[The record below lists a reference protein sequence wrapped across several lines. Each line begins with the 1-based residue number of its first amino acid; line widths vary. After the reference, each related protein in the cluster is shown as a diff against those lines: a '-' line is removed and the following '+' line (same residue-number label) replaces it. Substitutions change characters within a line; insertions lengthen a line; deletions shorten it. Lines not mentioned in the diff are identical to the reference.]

1 MIATLNRFAF
11 SFFFGLVVLLGCGSG
26 VLQASGASPAAV
38 QTSGASS
45 AIVISVAGSSIASL
59 GTPVQY
65 AASLTGTSNTGV
77 SWSIRGTS
85 SSENYGTI
93 SASGVYTPPATVPIH
108 NIISIVATST
118 VDPTKSTATT
128 VTIMNPVP
136 VVSTVT
142 ATPGY
147 HSTFLVNVTGSNFLP
162 SSVVLYGSYGVPTT
176 YVSSTNLQFTLSS
189 PPAAGTLVS
198 IAVATPAPGKTVSSN
213 YSFAVPATV
222 GVTVTGPAQSTVNTP
237 VQFKAAV
244 TGTDNQTV
252 TWSVASAAPSENY
265 GTISASG
272 VYTPPAIVPAHNIIA
287 VTATSVVDSTKTAT
301 MTTTLSTAVPTISSA
316 TLTAAAKGTFLV
328 DIKGS
333 NFISTSYVQYLG
345 YGVPTTVLSANEVQF
360 TLTSP
365 PAAGSSISLIVV
377 SPGTG
382 RTQSTAYSAVVPSA
396 VAVQATGNAT
406 VTTGQPSQY
415 TATVTGTTNTAVT
428 WSIAGASSSENYG
441 TISSTGLY
449 TPPATVPVH
458 NAIWINATSQLD
470 PTKTSAVAV
479 TISNPVPAIT
489 AANLTLTS
497 KGGYLVDVLGSN
509 FTSASTVIDG
519 SGVPTTYLSS
529 SHLQF
534 SITTPPAAGTQVPI
548 SVITPAPGRTQSA
561 TYTFA
566 IPGAVAVSVT
576 GSSTVA
582 IGTPTQYTAA
592 VTGTTNTAVTWQIT
606 GASTAENYGTI
617 SASGLYTPPPA
628 VPVHGQIWITA
639 TSKADT
645 TKNNSISVTLSN
657 PVPAI
662 TSATLTAG
670 NKSTFLVDVFGT
682 NFMPASAVLYGGY
695 GAATTYV
702 NSGHLQFTITNNPA
716 AGSVAVLGVVNPA
729 PGRTQSANFNV
740 TIPGAVAIAVTG
752 NTTAYLGTPVQYT
765 ATVTGT
771 SNTAVTWSVTGAS
784 ATENYGTI
792 SATGLYTPPATEPVH
807 TGVTIVATSQ
817 ADTTK
822 KASLGVGL
830 LNAVPLITSA
840 TAATSGKNIAL
851 TVNGSHFIPTTFLQ
865 FEGVNLVT
873 TFVSSTQLTATVTT
887 PQTAGGTAPVMAITP
902 NPGMTQSA
910 SYTVQLPGKIGITVI
925 GASQVAAGETAQYA
939 AMLTGTTN
947 TAVTWSVTAANGAN
961 PGTISST
968 GLYTPPATGGS
979 NLPVTITATSQI
991 QPSSSGSAT
1000 VNVVGVSI
1008 VAAGRLLDQSTFG
1021 PTESLVA
1028 HVQSVGLSNFIDEQ
1042 IAMPP
1047 TYLPLQSQMPA
1058 ACASNPYICIDE
1070 YWWQDAITGPD
1081 QLRQRVSMTLTEMLV
1096 VSYEEANTAMVGA
1109 YSNLMTKDAFANWST
1124 ILKDMTLSP
1133 AMGRYLNMANSG
1145 KPAAGTIA
1153 NENFAR
1159 ENMQL
1164 FNTGLYLLN
1173 QDGTLQTDSSG
1184 NPIPTYTEAQVE
1196 AFARVFT
1203 GWTYDMGAGKT
1214 VFPNWSGSLYNPMV
1228 AVESAHDTS
1237 AKQLL
1242 NTTLPAGQT
1251 AEQDLDA
1258 AIQDVFNH
1266 PNVGPFVCKQLIQ
1279 HLVKSNP
1286 SPEYVGR
1293 IAAVFANDGN
1303 GVRGNMAAVI
1313 KALLLDPEARA
1324 GDTTESATD
1333 GYLREPILWTA
1344 NILRALN
1351 AVPKPAYNDYTAYTA
1366 IDSFANSQGQRVF
1379 NSPTVFNFY
1388 PAEWTLM
1395 NTGLNGPQFAL
1406 EDTATIMQKLTL
1418 SSNVVNNQLGRLTI
1432 DLTATGRLGTM
1443 AAASNDVLLQEL
1455 SNLFLHGN
1463 MSTQMRTTIMN
1474 AISSTT
1480 DPAQR
1485 VRTAVYLII
1494 SSPQYRVIH

>member
-1 MIATLNRFAF
+1 MLATLNRFAF

-26 VLQASGASPAAV
+26 VLQASGASPAI
-38 QTSGASS
+38 QNSNASS
-45 AIVISVAGSSIASL
+45 AIAVSVTGSSIATA

-65 AASLTGTSNTGV
+65 AASLTGTSNAGV
-77 SWSIRGTS
+77 SWSIHGTS
-85 SSENYGTI
+85 TSENYGTI
-93 SASGVYTPPATVPIH
+93 SSSGLYTPPAAVPVH
-108 NIISIVATST
+108 NIISIVATSMA
-118 VDPTKSTATT
+118 DATKSNATT

-162 SSVVLYGSYGVPTT
+162 SSVILYGGYGVTTT
-176 YVSSTNLQFTLSS
+176 YVSSGNLQFTLSS

-198 IAVATPAPGKTVSSN
+198 IAVATPSPGKTVSGN
-213 YSFAVPATV
+213 YSFSVPATV
-222 GVTVTGPAQSTVNTP
+222 GVTVTGPAQSTVNAP
-237 VQFKAAV
+237 AQFTAAV
-244 TGTDNQTV
+244 TGTSNQAV

-272 VYTPPAIVPAHNIIA
+272 VYTPPAVVPSHNMISVI
-287 VTATSVVDSTKTAT
+287 ATSVVDTTKTAT
-301 MTTTLSTAVPTISSA
+301 TTTTLSTAVPTISSA
-316 TLTAAAKGTFLV
+316 SFTAAAKSTFLV

-333 NFISTSYVQYLG
+333 NYIPTSYVQYLG
-345 YGVPTTVLSANEVQF
+345 YGVPTTVVSANEVQF

-365 PAAGSSISLIVV
+365 PAAGSPISLIVV

-382 RTQSTAYSAVVPSA
+382 RTQSAAYSAVIPGL
-396 VAVQATGNAT
+396 VAVQATGAAT
-406 VTTGQPSQY
+406 VSTGVTSQY
-415 TATVTGTTNTAVT
+415 TASVTGTTNTAVT
-428 WSIAGASSSENYG
+428 WTIAGVSASENYG

-449 TPPATVPVH
+449 TPPATVPIH
-458 NAIWINATSQLD
+458 NAISITATSQVD

-489 AANLTLTS
+489 AANLTLTG

-509 FTSASTVIDG
+509 FTSASAVISG
-519 SGVPTTYLSS
+519 SAVPTTYLSS

-534 SITTPPAAGTQVPI
+534 SIASPPAAGTQVPI
-548 SVITPAPGRTQSA
+548 SIITPAPGRTQSA

-582 IGTPTQYTAA
+582 IGTPAQFTAA

-606 GASTAENYGTI
+606 GTSTAENYGTI

-628 VPVHGQIWITA
+628 VPIHGQISIAA
-639 TSKADT
+639 TSTADT
-645 TKNNSISVTLSN
+645 TKKSAMTVTISN

-670 NKSTFLVDVFGT
+670 NKSTFLVDVLGT
-682 NFMPASAVLYGGY
+682 NFMSGSVVLYGGY
-695 GAATTYV
+695 GATTTYV
-702 NSGHLQFTITNNPA
+702 NSGHLQFTISNNPA
-716 AGSVAVLGVVNPA
+716 AGSVAVLGVINPA

-740 TIPGAVAIAVTG
+740 TIPGAVAITANG
-752 NTTAYLGTPVQYT
+752 NTTAYVGTPIQYT
-765 ATVTGT
+765 ATVTGS
-771 SNTAVTWSVTGAS
+771 SNSAVTWAVTGTS

-792 SATGLYTPPATEPVH
+792 SATGLYTPPATVPIHSNVS
-807 TGVTIVATSQ
+807 IVATSQ

-822 KASLGVGL
+822 KASIGVGL
-830 LNAVPLITSA
+830 LNAIPVISSA
-840 TAATSGKNIAL
+840 NATTSGRNIAL
-851 TVNGSHFIPTTFLQ
+851 SVGGSNFTSKTFLQ
-865 FEGVNLVT
+865 FGGVNLVT
-873 TFVSSTQLTATVTT
+873 TYVSPTQLTATVTT
-887 PQTAGGTAPVMAITP
+887 PQTAGGTAPVIAITP

-910 SYTVQLPGKIGITVI
+910 SYNVQLPGQVGVTVV
-925 GASQVAAGETAQYA
+925 GASQVAVGETSPYA

-947 TAVTWSVTAANGAN
+947 TAVTWSVTAPNGAN

-968 GLYTPPATGGS
+968 GLYTAPATGGS

-991 QPSSSGSAT
+991 QPSSSGSAVVT
-1000 VNVVGVSI
+1000 VVGVSI

-1021 PTESLVA
+1021 PTEPLVA
-1028 HVQSVGLSNFIDEQ
+1028 HVQTVGLSNFIDEQ
-1042 IAMPP
+1042 MALPAS
-1047 TYLPLQSQMPA
+1047 YLPLQSQFPA
-1058 ACASNPYICIDE
+1058 ACTPNPYICTDE
-1070 YWWQDAITGPD
+1070 YWWSDAITGPD

-1096 VSYEEANTAMVGA
+1096 VSYEEANSALVGA

-1124 ILKDMTLSP
+1124 ILHDMTLSP
-1133 AMGRYLNMANSG
+1133 AMGKYLNMANSG
-1145 KPAAGTIA
+1145 KPAAGAIA

-1164 FNTGLYLLN
+1164 FNLGLYLLN

-1184 NPIPTYTEAQVE
+1184 NPIPSYTEAQVE

-1214 VFPNWSGSLYNPMV
+1214 VFPNLSGSLFTPMV
-1228 AVESAHDTS
+1228 AVESEHDTS

-1242 NTTLPAGQT
+1242 NTTLPAGQS

-1286 SPEYVGR
+1286 TPAYVGR
-1293 IAAVFANDGN
+1293 IAAVFANDGT
-1303 GVRGNMAAVI
+1303 GVPGNMAAVV

-1395 NTGLNGPQFAL
+1395 NTGLNAPQFAL

-1418 SSNVVNNQLGRLTI
+1418 SSNVVNNQLGRLMI

-1455 SNLFLHGN
+1455 SNLFLHGQ
-1463 MSTQMRTTIMN
+1463 MPTQMRTAIMN
-1474 AISSTT
+1474 AITGIN